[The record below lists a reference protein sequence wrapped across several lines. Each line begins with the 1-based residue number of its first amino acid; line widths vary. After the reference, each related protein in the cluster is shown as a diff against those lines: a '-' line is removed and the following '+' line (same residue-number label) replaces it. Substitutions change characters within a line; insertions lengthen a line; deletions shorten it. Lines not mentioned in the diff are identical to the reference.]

1 MQRELSSLFVY
12 FFYGL
17 AFFSMGLLVAIEG
30 GQATDVRLRSA
41 LRPLAVFGIIHAI
54 HEWLQMYGM
63 VSVQYGV
70 ELSQSFEITTE
81 AILAFSF
88 VSLAAFGSYLLA
100 RTQTAREVILIIPVA
115 LEAIW
120 VFGLYNLGGRY
131 AGADLWAASH
141 AWVRYSLA
149 IPAALLA
156 VAGLISQQRIF
167 RQSGMR
173 SFGRDSMWAAVAFA
187 WYGLVG
193 QLFVNKSPIFP
204 STVINEQLFLD
215 TFGFPVQVLRAVSAG
230 VAAFFIIRFLR
241 AFQFE
246 TNRSLAALQ
255 DEKLEEARKRE
266 TLRGELYGRVVS
278 AQESERQRIARDLH
292 DETGQS
298 LTAIGMG
305 LRGLSTA
312 VQKSDPE
319 RAVSTLKHLEG
330 LTAGALTELQR
341 LIGDLRPSHLDDLG
355 IAAAVRWHAGKVQER
370 SGLRIGVEV
379 VGEEGTVSP
388 VVKTTIFRV
397 VQESLNNVVKHAKAE
412 HVSITLSFQPELI
425 RVKVRDDGCGF
436 DATAGKTVHNGRPSL
451 GLVGINER
459 AALLGGAAIIS
470 SQPGQGTLIEVD
482 IPRFQREEEVELSD
496 DHTPTPGG

>member
-1 MQRELSSLFVY
+1 MPGNLNSLFVY

-41 LRPLAVFGIIHAI
+41 LRPLAVFGIIHAV
-54 HEWLQMYGM
+54 HEWLEMYRL

-70 ELSQSFEITTE
+70 ELPFIVNAATE

-100 RTQTAREVILIIPVA
+100 RSESSREIILIIPVA

-120 VFGLYNLGGRY
+120 VFGLYNLGARY
-131 AGADLWAASH
+131 TGDDLWAASH

-149 IPAALLA
+149 IPASMLA
-156 VAGLISQQRIF
+156 VAGLIGQQRIF
-167 RQSGMR
+167 RREGMR

-193 QLFVNKSPIFP
+193 QFFVGASPLPP
-204 STVINEQLFLD
+204 SNVINEQLFLN
-215 TFGFPVQVLRAVSAG
+215 TFGFPVQILRAVTAG

-246 TNRSLAALQ
+246 TGRRIAALQ
-255 DEKLEEARKRE
+255 EARLEEARQRE
-266 TLRGELYGRVVS
+266 ALHGELYGRVVS
-278 AQESERQRIARDLH
+278 AQEAERQRIARDLH

-312 VQKSDPE
+312 VKGGDPD
-319 RAVSTLKHLEG
+319 RAVSTLRNLEG
-330 LTAGALTELQR
+330 LSTSALTELQR

-355 IAAAVRWHAGKVQER
+355 IGAALRWHAGQVAEL
-370 SGLRIGVEV
+370 SGLRIV
-379 VGEEGTVSP
+379 VDVLGEEGPVSP
-388 VVKTTIFRV
+388 AVKTTIFRI
-397 VQESLNNVVKHAKAE
+397 VQEALNNIVKHAKAE
-412 HVSITLSFQPELI
+412 SANILLAFEDKVI
-425 RVKVRDDGCGF
+425 RVRVRDDGCGF
-436 DATAGKTVHNGRPSL
+436 DLSVKKGSHGGRPSL
-451 GLVGINER
+451 GLAGMQER
-459 AALLGGAAIIS
+459 AALFGGEFFIS
-470 SQPGQGTLIEVD
+470 SQPGQGTLLEVILPYAQQEEVD
-482 IPRFQREEEVELSD
+482 ASHD
-496 DHTPTPGG
+496 NTPAARG